1 MRFRKTC
8 GLSVVSLSAAGL
20 FLLAGAPCALAQRA
34 ATAPDLAST
43 DAAASMPKD
52 LQKAIDHARDTVFPA
67 LVNIQVVSVSYWGG
81 TENKDASIGSGT
93 IISNDGLVVTNQHV
107 VANGRTFRVTLS
119 DKRELPAELVGEDPL
134 TDLAVLRINMDE
146 VTQSGNPLPTPAS
159 WGDSRKI
166 KVGDYVLAMGAP
178 FGLSRS
184 VTLGIVSNTERVFT
198 SQSGDDIAD
207 QEFDFESSSDVF
219 TRWIQHD
226 ALILPGNSGGPLVN
240 LDGRIVGINT
250 RGGSGMGF
258 ANPSELARAIVEEL
272 VANGEVTRSTIGVAF
287 KSVRRAG
294 FDRGVLVNSVDADGP
309 ADKAGIK
316 AGDVLIAIGTDP
328 VNARFAEDIP
338 VVLRTFA
345 SKPVGTQMNVTF
357 IRDGS
362 EQTATITT
370 EKLKKYRG
378 DETALRLFGISAS
391 EITDRMVRARRLS
404 TKEGAIVLGVRSGG
418 PAALAEPSIGSGDVI
433 LSVHGTRVK
442 SLEEF
447 VAAYEAIAKTDP
459 LPEFVT
465 VEFDSNGRN
474 MVTLLKPRADKR
486 EDPPRELP
494 KAWIGITTQPVL
506 RELARE
512 LGTPEAIGFRVT
524 RIYPGT
530 VATASELKVG
540 DIITEINGD
549 SVQPRGMQDAGM
561 LNRKIRQLRSGE
573 NATLTVIRDGK
584 PQELALELERTK
596 LAPEEALRDTNRDF
610 EMTVRE
616 LTFFD
621 RDDRRWSEDTN
632 GVLVENVENVGWAGM
647 AGIFYGDL
655 IQRIDTMPITD
666 LASYRKA
673 MEDVAKRQ
681 PERVTFVV
689 LRGLRTQFKFAEPDW
704 APVVDEAPD
713 AEKAAEKDA
722 AADQAKPDAVPGGQ
736 VGK

>member
-1 MRFRKTC
+1 MRFRTTS
-8 GLSVVSLSAAGL
+8 GLSMVSISAAGL
-20 FLLAGAPCALAQRA
+20 FLIAGTPAIAQRGTPDVVTKA
-34 ATAPDLAST
+34 DGTPAPQ
-43 DAAASMPKD
+43 D

-81 TENKDASIGSGT
+81 TESKDASIGSGT
-93 IISNDGLVVTNQHV
+93 IISNDGLVVTNHHV
-107 VANGRTFRVTLS
+107 VSDGRTFRVTLS
-119 DKRELPAELVGEDPL
+119 DKRELSAELVGEDPL

-146 VTQSGNPLPTPAS
+146 VTKSGQPLPSPAS
-159 WGDSRKI
+159 WGDSRKLQ
-166 KVGDYVLAMGAP
+166 VGDYVLAMGAP

-258 ANPSELARAIVEEL
+258 ANPTELARAIVEEL

-309 ADKAGIK
+309 ADKAGVK
-316 AGDVLIAIGTDP
+316 AGDVLLTIDGEP

-338 VVLRTFA
+338 VVLRIFA
-345 SKPVGTQMNVTF
+345 SKPVGTQMTVTYL
-357 IRDGS
+357 REGS
-362 EQTATITT
+362 EQTASVTT

-378 DETALRLFGISAS
+378 DETALRLFGVSAS
-391 EITDRMVRARRLS
+391 EITDRMVRARRLL
-404 TKEGAIVLGVRSGG
+404 TKEGAIILGVRSGG

-433 LSVHGTRVK
+433 LSVNGTRVT
-442 SLEEF
+442 SLDEF
-447 VAAYEAIAKTDP
+447 VKAYETIAKTEP

-465 VEFDSNGRN
+465 IEFDSNGRN

-494 KAWIGITTQPVL
+494 KAWIGVTTQPVL
-506 RELARE
+506 RELARQ
-512 LGTPEAIGFRVT
+512 LGTPDAIGFRVT

-530 VATASELKVG
+530 VAANSQLKVG
-540 DIITEINGD
+540 DIITQINSD

-561 LNRKIRQLRSGE
+561 FNRKVRQLRAGE
-573 NATLTVIRDGK
+573 SATLSVIREGQ
-584 PQELALELERTK
+584 PQEVSIELERTK

-621 RDDRRWSEDTN
+621 RDDRRWGEDVS

-647 AGIFYGDL
+647 AGIYPGDL
-655 IQRIDTMPITD
+655 IQRIDTMPVTD

-713 AEKAAEKDA
+713 AAKPGDQPDA
-722 AADQAKPDAVPGGQ
+722 NPDAKPDAAAGNQ
-736 VGK
+736 VDK

>member
-1 MRFRKTC
+1 MRFRMTC
-8 GLSVVSLSAAGL
+8 GLSVVSISAAGL
-20 FLLAGAPCALAQRA
+20 FALAGIPVLAQRN
-34 ATAPDLAST
+34 ATPDVVAKSDGST
-43 DAAASMPKD
+43 PAMD
-52 LQKAIDHARDTVFPA
+52 LQRAIDHARDTVFPA
-67 LVNIQVVSVSYWGG
+67 LVNIQVVSVSYWRG
-81 TENKDASIGSGT
+81 TESKDASIGSGT
-93 IISNDGLVVTNQHV
+93 IISDDGLVVTNHHV
-107 VANGRTFRVTLS
+107 VSNGRTFRVTLS
-119 DKRELPAELVGEDPL
+119 DKRELSATLVGEDPL
-134 TDLAVLRINMDE
+134 TDLAVLRLDMDE
-146 VTQSGNPLPTPAS
+146 VKNSGRPLPTPAS
-159 WGDSRKI
+159 WGDSRRI
-166 KVGDYVLAMGAP
+166 NVGDYVLAMGAP

-258 ANPSELARAIVEEL
+258 ANPSELARAIADEL

-294 FDRGVLVNSVDADGP
+294 FDRGVLVNSVDSDGP

-316 AGDVLIAIGTDP
+316 AGDVLVAIDGDP

-357 IRDGS
+357 LREGS
-362 EQTATITT
+362 EQTATLIT
-370 EKLKKYRG
+370 EKMTKFRG
-378 DETALRLFGISAS
+378 GEAALRLFGVSAS
-391 EITDRMVRARRLS
+391 EITDRMVRTRRLT
-404 TKEGAIVLGVRSGG
+404 TKQGAIILGVRSGG
-418 PAALAEPSIGSGDVI
+418 PAALAEPSISSGDVV
-433 LSVHGTRVK
+433 LSVNGTRVT
-442 SLEEF
+442 SLDEF
-447 VAAYEAIAKTDP
+447 VKAYEAIARTAP

-465 VEFDSNGRN
+465 IEFDSNGRN

-494 KAWIGITTQPVL
+494 KAWIGVVTQPVL
-506 RELARE
+506 RELARQ
-512 LGTPEAIGFRVT
+512 LGTPDAVGFRIT

-530 VATASELKVG
+530 IASSSLLKVG
-540 DIITEINGD
+540 DIITQVNGD

-561 LNRKIRQLRSGE
+561 LNRKVRQLRAGDT
-573 NATLTVIRDGK
+573 ATLTVIREGSSK
-584 PQELALELERTK
+584 EIAIELERTK
-596 LAPEEALRDTNRDF
+596 LGPEEALRDTNRDF

-616 LTFFD
+616 LTYFD
-621 RDDRRWSEDTN
+621 RDDRRWSQDTG
-632 GVLVENVENVGWAGM
+632 GVLVENVESVGWAGM
-647 AGIFYGDL
+647 AGIYPGDL
-655 IQRIDTMPITD
+655 IQRVDTLPVID

-689 LRGLRTQFKFAEPDW
+689 LRGLRTQFKFAEPNW
-704 APVVDEAPD
+704 TPVVDEAPD
-713 AEKAAEKDA
+713 ADKADNNKPGA
-722 AADQAKPDAVPGGQ
+722 APGAVPGSQ
-736 VGK
+736 VDH

>member
-1 MRFRKTC
+1 MRFRTTS
-8 GLSVVSLSAAGL
+8 GLSLISISAASL
-20 FLLAGAPCALAQRA
+20 FLFAGAGCALAQHA
-34 ATAPDLAST
+34 GAQEPVTKADGTPA
-43 DAAASMPKD
+43 PKD

-81 TENKDASIGSGT
+81 TESKEASIGSGT
-93 IISNDGLVVTNQHV
+93 IISEDGLVVTNNHV
-107 VANGRTFRVTLS
+107 VADGRTFRVTLS
-119 DKRELPAELVGEDPL
+119 DKRELNAKLVGADPL
-134 TDLAVLRINMDE
+134 TDLAVLRIDMDE
-146 VTQSGNPLPTPAS
+146 VKKSNLPLPTAAS
-159 WGDSRKI
+159 WGDSRKLQ
-166 KVGDYVLAMGAP
+166 VGDYVMAMGAP

-207 QEFDFESSSDVF
+207 QEFDFENSSDVF

-272 VANGEVTRSTIGVAF
+272 VAHGEVTRSTIGVAF

-309 ADKAGIK
+309 ADKAGLK
-316 AGDVLIAIGTDP
+316 AGDVLTSIDNQP

-338 VVLRTFA
+338 VVLRLFA
-345 SKPVGTQMNVTF
+345 AKPVGTKMSITYL
-357 IRDGS
+357 REGS
-362 EQTATITT
+362 EQSTTVTT
-370 EKLKKYRG
+370 EKLEKLRG
-378 DETALRLFGISAS
+378 DESALRLFGFSAS
-391 EITDRMVRARRLS
+391 QITDRMVRARRLTTS
-404 TKEGAIVLGVRSGG
+404 EGAIVLGVRSGG
-418 PAALAEPSIGSGDVI
+418 PAALAEPSIGGGDVI
-433 LSVHGTRVK
+433 LSINGTRVK

-447 VAAYEAIAKTDP
+447 IKAYEAIAAMKP

-474 MVTLLKPRADKR
+474 MVTLIKPRADKR

-494 KAWIGITTQPVL
+494 KAWIGVTTQPVL
-506 RELARE
+506 RELARQ
-512 LGTPEAIGFRVT
+512 LGTPDAIGFRVT

-530 VATASELKVG
+530 VATNSQLKVG
-540 DIITEINGD
+540 DIITAINGE

-561 LNRKIRQLRSGE
+561 FNRKVRQLRAGE
-573 NATLTVIRDGK
+573 NATLSVVRDGK
-584 PQELALELERTK
+584 PQDVTIELERTK

-621 RDDRRWSEDTN
+621 RDDRRWGEDVS

-647 AGIFYGDL
+647 AGIYPGDL
-655 IQRIDTMPITD
+655 IQRIDTMPVTD

-681 PERVTFVV
+681 PERVTFVT

-704 APVVDEAPD
+704 APVVDDEGG
-713 AEKAAEKDA
+713 EKAPKNEPKAGDA
-722 AADQAKPDAVPGGQ
+722 PAGAQTDH
-736 VGK
+736 

>member
-1 MRFRKTC
+1 MRIRTTSGF
-8 GLSVVSLSAAGL
+8 SLASISAASL
-20 FLLAGAPCALAQRA
+20 FLFAGASAALAQHG
-34 ATAPDLAST
+34 ATADVVTKS
-43 DAAASMPKD
+43 DAPAAPKD

-81 TENKDASIGSGT
+81 TENKDAAIGSGT
-93 IISNDGLVVTNQHV
+93 IISDDGLVVTNNHV
-107 VANGRTFRVTLS
+107 VADGRTFRVTLS
-119 DKRELPAELVGEDPL
+119 DKRELNAKLVGADPL
-134 TDLAVLRINMDE
+134 TDLAVLRIDMDE
-146 VTQSGNPLPTPAS
+146 VKKSNLPLPTAAA
-159 WGDSRKI
+159 WGDSRKLQ
-166 KVGDYVLAMGAP
+166 VGDYVMAMGAP

-207 QEFDFESSSDVF
+207 QEFDFENSSDVF

-272 VANGEVTRSTIGVAF
+272 VAHGEVTRSTIGVAF

-309 ADKAGIK
+309 ADKAGLK
-316 AGDVLIAIGTDP
+316 AGDVLVSIDGEP

-338 VVLRTFA
+338 VVLRAFA
-345 SKPVGTQMNVTF
+345 SKPVGTRMSLTYL
-357 IRDGS
+357 RDGS
-362 EQTATITT
+362 EQSTTVTT
-370 EKLKKYRG
+370 EKLEKYRG
-378 DETALRLFGISAS
+378 DESALRLFGISAS
-391 EITDRMVRARRLS
+391 QITDRMVRARRL
-404 TKEGAIVLGVRSGG
+404 TANQGAIVLGVRSGG
-418 PAALAEPSIGSGDVI
+418 PAALAEPSISSGDVI
-433 LSVHGTRVK
+433 LSVNGTRVK

-447 VAAYEAIAKTDP
+447 IKAYEVIAAMKP

-474 MVTLLKPRADKR
+474 MVTLIKPRADKR

-494 KAWIGITTQPVL
+494 KAWIGVTTQPVL
-506 RELARE
+506 RELARQ
-512 LGTPEAIGFRVT
+512 LGTPDAIGFRVT

-530 VATASELKVG
+530 VATGSQLKVG
-540 DIITEINGD
+540 DIVTAINGD

-561 LNRKIRQLRSGE
+561 FNRKVRQLRAGE
-573 NATLTVIRDGK
+573 TATLSVVRDGK
-584 PQELALELERTK
+584 PQDVTIELERTK

-621 RDDRRWSEDTN
+621 RDDRRWSEDVN

-647 AGIFYGDL
+647 AGIYPGDL
-655 IQRIDTMPITD
+655 IQRIDTMPVTD

-689 LRGLRTQFKFAEPDW
+689 LHGLRTQFKFAEPDW
-704 APVVDEAPD
+704 APVVDDEAG
-713 AEKAAEKDA
+713 EKAPKNDPKPGDA
-722 AADQAKPDAVPGGQ
+722 PSGDHGGH
-736 VGK
+736 

>member
-1 MRFRKTC
+1 MRFRMDRA
-8 GLSVVSLSAAGL
+8 LSFVSISAASLVL
-20 FLLAGAPCALAQRA
+20 FAGASSALAQRGA
-34 ATAPDLAST
+34 APDVVAKSDGT
-43 DAAASMPKD
+43 PAPKD

-93 IISNDGLVVTNQHV
+93 IISDDGLVVTNHHV
-107 VANGRTFRVTLS
+107 VSDGRTFRVTLS
-119 DKRELPAELVGEDPL
+119 DKRELSAELVGEDPL

-146 VTQSGNPLPTPAS
+146 VKASGMPLPKPAS
-159 WGDSRKI
+159 WGDSRQI
-166 KVGDYVLAMGAP
+166 QVGDYVMAMGAP

-258 ANPSELARAIVEEL
+258 ANPSELARSIVEEL
-272 VANGEVTRSTIGVAF
+272 VAKGEVTRSTIGVAF

-316 AGDVLIAIGTDP
+316 AGDVLLAIDGEP

-338 VVLRTFA
+338 VVLRIFA
-345 SKPVGTQMNVTF
+345 SKPVGTQLTLTYL
-357 IRDGS
+357 RDGS
-362 EQTATITT
+362 EQTTSVTT

-378 DETALRLFGISAS
+378 DETALRLFGVSAS

-404 TKEGAIVLGVRSGG
+404 TKEGAIILGVRSGG

-433 LSVHGTRVK
+433 LSVNGTRVK
-442 SLEEF
+442 SLDEF
-447 VAAYEAIAKTDP
+447 VKAYESIAKTDP

-465 VEFDSNGRN
+465 IEFDSNGRN

-494 KAWIGITTQPVL
+494 KAWIGVTTQPVL

-512 LGTPEAIGFRVT
+512 LGTPDAIGFRVT

-530 VATASELKVG
+530 VAANSQLKVG
-540 DIITEINGD
+540 DIITKINDD

-561 LNRKIRQLRSGE
+561 FNRKVRQLRAGE
-573 NATLTVIRDGK
+573 SATLSVIRDGK
-584 PQELALELERTK
+584 PEALSIELERTK
-596 LAPEEALRDTNRDF
+596 LSPEEALRDTNRDF

-621 RDDRRWSEDTN
+621 RDDRRWSEDTG
-632 GVLVENVENVGWAGM
+632 GVLVENVDNVGWAGM
-647 AGIFYGDL
+647 AGIFPGDL
-655 IQRIDTMPITD
+655 IQRIDTMPVTD

-704 APVVDEAPD
+704 APVVDETPEADKGD
-713 AEKAAEKDA
+713 AKDA
-722 AADQAKPDAVPGGQ
+722 TPAGSQ
-736 VGK
+736 VDH